1 MLWSW
6 ATFCERPVTLRPRLR
21 NDRATSPKRPRLDRD
36 LRDGL
41 LGTVAACELDGLH
54 MYLSWPRPWACTS
67 LYAVAFGWIFALVL
81 GVSVALAMAVTWIAA
96 ARVRRKRDSSLPPPT

>member
-1 MLWSW
+1 VLWSW
-6 ATFCERPVTLRPRLR
+6 ATFCEGPVTPRRRLR

-41 LGTVAACELDGLH
+41 LGTVAACERDGLH
-54 MYLSWPRPWACTS
+54 I
-67 LYAVAFGWIFALVL
+67 AVAFGWIFALVL

-96 ARVRRKRDSSLPPPT
+96 ARMRRKRDSSLPPPT